1 MGNLIFVNGKPR
13 SGKDTVGKCILN
25 RVRWGKVV
33 KMTEPIDRAFQA
45 TFNLTDEEFATLRE
59 DLKDSAVEVLPGLLP
74 FTLREWY
81 ISFSEHFMKPLAGN
95 GCFGAMAAQGIW
107 EAVRHGIVVVTD
119 CGFNSEVE
127 AIMAARPDDI
137 ELDQVYG
144 VRVVREGQEHTEWD
158 SREAIRFR
166 DFGIGSCIVGNHGTE
181 ADLDVAVDEILGQ
194 ILSPAAYREGR
205 RKAAGLYQGQD
216 LRQKHLWTIYQSRID
231 ELSND
236 NL

>member
-13 SGKDTVGKCILN
+13 SGKDTVGKAILN
-25 RVRWGKVV
+25 RVRWGKIV

-45 TFNLTDEEFATLRE
+45 TFNLSDDEFATLRE
-59 DLKDSAVEVLPGLLP
+59 DLKDAAVEVLPGLLP

-81 ISFSEHFMKPLAGN
+81 IRFSEDFMKGLTGD
-95 GCFGAMAAQGIW
+95 GCFGAMAARGIW
-107 EAVRHGIVVVTD
+107 EAVRNGIVVVTD
-119 CGFNSEVE
+119 CGFNEEVA

-137 ELDQVYG
+137 PLDNVYG
-144 VRVVREGQEHTEWD
+144 IRVVRSGQEHTDWD
-158 SREAIRFR
+158 SREMIRFS
-166 DFGIGSCIVGNHGTE
+166 DFNFGSCMVGNHGSE

-216 LRQKHLWTIYQSRID
+216 LRQRNLFAVYQKER
-231 ELSND
+231 NYFR
-236 NL
+236 